1 MTDAFFEEK
10 LNELKHI
17 SDEYI
22 DHVMDTVD
30 DDSDD
35 LLNWDILC
43 WEFHNLG
50 MISDALEIIDH
61 AIEIN
66 HEVSEFWTTKGV
78 ILFDLIDIGGAI
90 ECFKTSLKLDPTESV
105 VWEYLSLALN
115 LVGDYPVAL
124 DAINKAIEINPKD
137 SKFWFYKGENLL
149 DMNRFQEAVE
159 SINTGLELDPRDYDA
174 WCKLVYSYY
183 GMGDYENALDTANYI
198 LKLEP
203 DDSVMLE
210 FKSIILSDI
219 EKSGEQSYDVL
230 LKGKTY
236 RGSTLDDFK

>member
-105 VWEYLSLALN
+105 VWEYLSLAIN
-115 LVGDYPVAL
+115 Q
-124 DAINKAIEINPKD
+124 AIDINPKD

-149 DMNRFQEAVE
+149 EMNRFQEAVE